1 MSARNHRG
9 GIAVRL
15 QAFAAEN
22 AILLIWAVF
31 FVYALVFVEG
41 FASLYNL
48 KNYLKDC
55 APLLVAACGLTVVV
69 LNGGV
74 DFSTTSVISLVST
87 ISAYILVKTVLAD
100 TVWAIIA
107 AFVAGIGI
115 GGVVGGINALA
126 VSRLKMPSFVATLAT
141 KLVFSGLAVWF
152 GNVFTTKYP
161 WADCRR
167 ASQPSAARGIGLAPL
182 VIAAAIYLLTW
193 YLLHKTLFG
202 RRVYAVG
209 VNPNT
214 AKVSGIPVRQTISL
228 EMLFCGLLAGVAGLM
243 YTAKNGSGVTT
254 LGDSMY
260 INIIGA
266 VVIGGTNPSGGFGS
280 TRKTL
285 YGVLFLI
292 LLNNMLNL
300 LGVHYTLYDVVKGV
314 FLQIAAGLELLTRRM
329 RRPSQGPGAEG
340 LRKEGHPWLKPYCS

>member
-1 MSARNHRG
+1 MSAKNHKG
-9 GIAVRL
+9 GLAVRL

-41 FASLYNL
+41 FASWYNI

-87 ISAYILVKTVLAD
+87 ICAYILVKTVLAGS
-100 TVWAIIA
+100 VWAVVIA
-107 AFVAGIGI
+107 LAVGIGI
-115 GGVVGGINALA
+115 GGVVGAINGLA

-141 KLVFSGLAVWF
+141 KLVFSGLAIWF
-152 GNVFTTKYP
+152 GNVFYDKISLGGLPKGFT
-161 WADCRR
+161 A
-167 ASQPSAARGIGLAPL
+167 IGGKGDWYLVPLA
-182 VIAAAIYLLTW
+182 IAAGVYLLTW

-214 AKVSGIPVRQTISL
+214 AKVSGMPVRQTIFL
-228 EMLFCGLLAGVAGLM
+228 EMFYCGLLAGVAGLM

-254 LGDSMY
+254 LGDSMF

-280 TRKTL
+280 AKKTL

-300 LGVHYTLYDVVKGV
+300 LGVHYTLYDVVKGA
-314 FLQIAAGLELLTRRM
+314 FIMIAAGLELFTRRM
-329 RRPSQGPGAEG
+329 SDRAKARA
-340 LRKEGHPWLKPYCS
+340 LRA

>member
-9 GIAVRL
+9 GIPVRL

-152 GNVFTTKYP
+152 GNVFYDKISLGGLPKGFT
-161 WADCRR
+161 A
-167 ASQPSAARGIGLAPL
+167 IGGKGDWFWLPL

-314 FLQIAAGLELLTRRM
+314 FIMIAAGLELLTRRM
-329 RRPSQGPGAEG
+329 SDRAKARA
-340 LRKEGHPWLKPYCS
+340 LKA